1 MSAIIGSL
9 KPWKLVDASTYYP
22 VEKKGSVYSSR
33 ELFAK
38 FLLERP
44 KDAFKSIRYAT
55 FWAGRAL
62 SSPSVILEAVGKD
75 AAHGKNWFSVLDLY
89 KRFPELCSAVGRVG
103 TEGIANASGAVLSTF
118 AECFNSVTDGLNLVQ
133 RYTAVPFFNRVM
145 SLNIGL
151 TFLASSYRSAQCCS
165 DMLAAQT
172 DNQKLLVL
180 LNLALAVSYVAFSSI
195 SLVCMALGTTPS
207 SVVVVGCLTVATAC
221 AIGAYFFEKLND
233 PFGRNADVNWD
244 VFGKRIQFA
253 GV

>member
-1 MSAIIGSL
+1 MSTIIGTL
-9 KPWKLVDASTYYP
+9 NPWKLVNASTYYP
-22 VEKKGSVYSSR
+22 IEKKKCVYSAR
-33 ELFAK
+33 ELFPK

-62 SSPSVILEAVGKD
+62 TAPSVMLEAVGKD

-89 KRFPELCSAVGRVG
+89 KRLPDLYVAVSRIG
-103 TEGIANASGAVLSTF
+103 TEGIANASGAVLSAF
-118 AECFNSVTDGLNLVQ
+118 AECFNSMADGLNLVQ
-133 RYTAVPFFNRVM
+133 RYTAVPLLNRVM

-165 DMLAAQT
+165 EMLAAQT

-195 SLVCMALGTTPS
+195 SLMCMALGTTPS
-207 SVVVVGCLTVATAC
+207 SVVVVGCLSAATAA
-221 AIGAYFFEKLND
+221 AISAYFFEKLND
-233 PFGRNADVNWD
+233 PYGRNANVNWD
-244 VFGKRIQFA
+244 VFGKKIQFA
-253 GV
+253 TA